1 MKRGDRELGM
11 DRTITRRDFISGVG
25 VAVTGSALAGPWTAS
40 RSAQAESAAAVGAS
54 ELQKQA
60 AFYPPGEMGMRGSH
74 PGSYEVAHALRSGAR
89 WDDLGS
95 EAETGECYDLVV
107 VGGGLSGLAAAYFY
121 RKEVGPE
128 ARILVLD
135 NCDDFGGHATRNEFR
150 SGDRTLLI
158 NGGTINIED
167 LSAYDAPS
175 QAMISDLGIDVGRY
189 AEFHDDE
196 LYPSLGL
203 RRGIFFDKETFGVDR
218 LVVEQDELSLREFLA
233 KTPLSEPARKDIA
246 RLNEDRV
253 DYLPGRSLAEKTS
266 VLRRISYLKFLID
279 LVKVDTGAVPYF
291 QTWRQGYWGIG
302 SDALPA
308 EIARVTGF
316 PGFQGMGFSESKP
329 SEEALPEITPTSAQY
344 FRFPDGNA
352 SIARLLVRSMIP
364 AVAPGGSAEDIVTA
378 RFDYAQLDRKDGP
391 VRIRLNSTA
400 VRVRHV
406 EDTESSKEVEVTYVH
421 SGRARRV
428 RGRSC
433 VLACYNAMIPY
444 MCPELPD
451 AQREALS
458 HALKAPKVYSS
469 VLIRNWKA
477 FQRLG
482 LGEAFCPGSYHDSVG
497 LVDPISIGK
506 YRCPRTPDEPMVL
519 QLYRTPLAPGLPAP
533 KQWKKGMRE
542 LLVTSFEVFERKIRD
557 QLGRMLSGGGFDPAR
572 DIEAITVNRWPHG
585 YIFGYDPTTDEVA
598 WTSEWPVQERPWL
611 RARQP
616 FGRIAIA
623 NCDAANNAMT
633 EASFSEAHRA
643 VRELLGAFPSR
654 AAGVG
659 EG

>member
-1 MKRGDRELGM
+1 MKRSDRELGM
-11 DRTITRRDFISGVG
+11 DRAITRRDFISGVG
-25 VAVTGSALAGPWTAS
+25 VAITGSVLAGPWMAS
-40 RSAQAESAAAVGAS
+40 RSAQAERAGAAGVSGLEQEAAS
-54 ELQKQA
+54 
-60 AFYPPGEMGMRGSH
+60 YPPGAMGMRGSH
-74 PGSYEVAHALRSGAR
+74 RGSYEVAHALRDGAR
-89 WDDLGS
+89 WDNLGP
-95 EAETGECYDLVV
+95 EAETGERYDLVV
-107 VGGGLSGLAAAYFY
+107 VGGGLSGLAAAYFF

-135 NCDDFGGHATRNEFR
+135 SCDDFGGHATRNEFR
-150 SGDRTLLI
+150 SGGRTLLI

-167 LSAYDAPS
+167 FSAYDGPS
-175 QAMISDLGIDVGRY
+175 QALIRELGIDVGRY
-189 AEFHDDE
+189 SEFNDAE

-203 RRGIFFDKETFGVDR
+203 RGGVFFDKETFGVDR
-218 LVVEQDELSLREFLA
+218 LVVGQDELELHEFLA
-233 KTPLSEPARKDIA
+233 KTPLSEPARRDIE
-246 RLNEDRV
+246 RLCEDRV
-253 DYLPGRSLAEKTS
+253 DYLPGRSLAEKTRT
-266 VLRRISYLKFLID
+266 LRRMSYLQFLTD
-279 LVKVDTGAVPYF
+279 LVKVDAGVVPYF

-302 SDALPA
+302 NDALPA

-316 PGFQGMGFSESKP
+316 PGFQGMGFSDSAP
-329 SEEALPEITPTSAQY
+329 GQGIFPVVTPASDQY

-364 AVAPGGSAEDIVTA
+364 ATAPGSSAEDIVKA
-378 RFDYAQLDRKDGP
+378 RFDYAQLDRDGAP

-400 VRVRHV
+400 VHVRHV
-406 EDTESSKEVEVTYVH
+406 GDNESSREVEVAYVR

-444 MCPELPD
+444 MCPELPE
-451 AQREALS
+451 AQRTALS
-458 HALKAPKVYSS
+458 YALKAPKVYTS
-469 VLIRNWKA
+469 VLVRNWKA

-497 LVDPISIGK
+497 LGDPVSMGE
-506 YRCPRTPDEPMVL
+506 YRCPRTPNEPMVL
-519 QLYRTPLAPGLPAP
+519 QLYRVPLDPGLSAP
-533 KQWKKGMRE
+533 DQWKTGMHE
-542 LLVTSFEVFERKIRD
+542 LQTTPFEVFERKIRD

-585 YIFGYDPTTDEVA
+585 YSFGYDPTTDEVA

-633 EASFSEAHRA
+633 EASLSEAYRA
-643 VRELLGAFPSR
+643 VREV
-654 AAGVG
+654 VG
-659 EG
+659 G

>member
-1 MKRGDRELGM
+1 M
-11 DRTITRRDFISGVG
+11 
-25 VAVTGSALAGPWTAS
+25 
-40 RSAQAESAAAVGAS
+40 
-54 ELQKQA
+54 
-60 AFYPPGEMGMRGSH
+60 
-74 PGSYEVAHALRSGAR
+74 
-89 WDDLGS
+89 
-95 EAETGECYDLVV
+95 
-107 VGGGLSGLAAAYFY
+107 GGGLSGLAAAYFF

-150 SGDRTLLI
+150 SGGRTLLI

-167 LSAYDAPS
+167 FSAYDGPS
-175 QAMISDLGIDVGRY
+175 QAMIRELGIDVGRY
-189 AEFHDDE
+189 AEFHDAE

-203 RRGIFFDKETFGVDR
+203 RPGIFFDEETFGVDR
-218 LVVEQDELSLREFLA
+218 LVVGQDELELRDFLA
-233 KTPLSEPARKDIA
+233 KTPLSESARKDIA
-246 RLNEDRV
+246 RLYEDQV
-253 DYLPGRSLAEKTS
+253 DYLPGRALEEKKRALS
-266 VLRRISYLKFLID
+266 RMSYLQFLTD
-279 LVKVDTGAVPYF
+279 LVKVDAGVVPFF
-291 QTWRQGYWGIG
+291 QTWRQGYWAIG

-308 EIARVTGF
+308 EMARVTGF
-316 PGFQGMGFSESKP
+316 PGFQGMGLPGYKP
-329 SEEALPEITPTSAQY
+329 SKGFFPEVTPTSTQY
-344 FRFPDGNA
+344 FRFPDGSA

-364 AVAPGGSAEDIVTA
+364 ATAPGSTAEDIVTA
-378 RFDYAQLDRKDGP
+378 RFDYAQLDRDGAP

-406 EDTESSKEVEVTYVH
+406 GDNESSREVEVTYVC

-444 MCPELPD
+444 MCPELPE

-458 HALKAPKVYSS
+458 YALKAPKVYTS

-477 FQRLG
+477 FHRLR
-482 LGEAFCPGSYHDSVG
+482 LSEAFCPGSYHDSVG
-497 LVDPISIGK
+497 LCDPISMGE

-519 QLYRTPLAPGLPAP
+519 QLYRVPLAPGLPAP
-533 KQWKKGMRE
+533 EQWMEGMAE
-542 LLVTSFEVFERKIRD
+542 LLITTFEEFERKIRD

-585 YIFGYDPTTDEVA
+585 YIFGFDPTTDEVA

-623 NCDAANNAMT
+623 NSDAANNAMT

-643 VRELLGAFPSR
+643 IREVL
-654 AAGVG
+654 

>member
-11 DRTITRRDFISGVG
+11 DRAISRRDFISGVG
-25 VAVTGSALAGPWTAS
+25 VAVTGSALAGPWTTS
-40 RSAQAESAAAVGAS
+40 RSAEAEGAAAKGAS
-54 ELQKQA
+54 GLKKQA
-60 AFYPPGEMGMRGSH
+60 AYYPPGEMGMRGSH
-74 PGSYEVAHALRSGAR
+74 PGSFEVAHALRDGER
-89 WDDLGS
+89 WDDLGP
-95 EAETGECYDLVV
+95 EAETGEHYDLVV
-107 VGGGLSGLAAAYFY
+107 VGGGLSGLAAAYFF

-150 SGDRTLLI
+150 SGGRTLLI

-175 QAMISDLGIDVGRY
+175 RAMIRELGIDVRRY
-189 AEFHDDE
+189 AEFHDAE

-203 RRGIFFDKETFGVDR
+203 RPGVFFDEETFGIDR
-218 LVVEQDELSLREFLA
+218 LVVGQDEPELRDYLA
-233 KTPLSEPARKDIA
+233 KTPLSEPARKDVA
-246 RLNEDRV
+246 RLFEDRV
-253 DYLPGRSLAEKTS
+253 DYLPGRSLAEKKS
-266 VLRRISYLKFLID
+266 ALRKMSYLQFLTD
-279 LVKVDTGAVPYF
+279 LVKIDAGAVPFF

-308 EIARVTGF
+308 EIARESGF
-316 PGFQGMGFSESKP
+316 PGFQGMGFPGSK
-329 SEEALPEITPTSAQY
+329 SSGGFFPEVTPTSSQY
-344 FRFPDGNA
+344 FRFPDGSA

-364 AVAPGGSAEDIVTA
+364 ATAPGSGAEDIVTA
-378 RFDYAQLDRKDGP
+378 QFDYAQLDRDDAT

-406 EDTESSKEVEVTYVH
+406 GDDDSSREVEVTYVR

-428 RGRSC
+428 RGCSR

-444 MCPELPD
+444 MCPELPE
-451 AQREALS
+451 AQRKALS
-458 HALKAPKVYSS
+458 YALKAPKVYTS

-482 LGEAFCPGSYHDSVG
+482 LREAFCPGSYHDSVG
-497 LVDPISIGK
+497 LGDPISMGE
-506 YRCPRTPDEPMVL
+506 YRCPRKPDEPMVL
-519 QLYRTPLAPGLPAP
+519 QLYRVPLAPGLPAP
-533 KQWKKGMRE
+533 AQWIEGMAE
-542 LLVTSFEVFERKIRD
+542 LQMTTFEEFERKIRD

-585 YIFGYDPTTDEVA
+585 YIFGYDPTTEEVA

-643 VRELLGAFPSR
+643 VREVLGGPHR
-654 AAGVG
+654 TN
-659 EG
+659 

>member
-11 DRTITRRDFISGVG
+11 DRAITRRDFISGVG
-25 VAVTGSALAGPWTAS
+25 VAVTGSALAGPWTAP
-40 RSAQAESAAAVGAS
+40 RSAQAQSATAAGAS
-54 ELQKQA
+54 GLQKQA
-60 AFYPPGEMGMRGSH
+60 AYYPPGATGMRGSH
-74 PGSYEVAHALRSGAR
+74 PGSFEVAHALRDGER
-89 WDDLGS
+89 WDDLGP
-95 EAETGECYDLVV
+95 EAETGEHYDLVV
-107 VGGGLSGLAAAYFY
+107 VGGGLSGLAAAYFF
-121 RKEVGPE
+121 RKEVGPK

-150 SGDRTLLI
+150 SGGRTLLI

-175 QAMISDLGIDVGRY
+175 QAMIRELGIDVRRY
-189 AEFHDDE
+189 AEFHDAE

-203 RRGIFFDKETFGVDR
+203 RPGVFFDKETFGVDR
-218 LVVEQDELSLREFLA
+218 LVVGQDELELCDYLA
-233 KTPLSEPARKDIA
+233 KTPLSEPARKDVA
-246 RLNEDRV
+246 RLFEGRV
-253 DYLPGRSLAEKTS
+253 DYLPGRSLAEKKRA
-266 VLRRISYLKFLID
+266 LRKMSYLQFLTD
-279 LVKVDTGAVPYF
+279 LVKIDAGAVPFF

-308 EIARVTGF
+308 EMARVTGF
-316 PGFQGMGFSESKP
+316 PGFQGMGFPESES
-329 SEEALPEITPTSAQY
+329 SEGFFPVVTPTSSQY
-344 FRFPDGNA
+344 FRFPDGSA
-352 SIARLLVRSMIP
+352 SIARLLVRNMIP
-364 AVAPGGSAEDIVTA
+364 ATAPGSSAEDIVTA
-378 RFDYAQLDRKDGP
+378 RFDYAQLDRDDAT

-406 EDTESSKEVEVTYVH
+406 GDDESSKEVEVTYVR
-421 SGRARRV
+421 SGQARRV
-428 RGRSC
+428 WGRSC
-433 VLACYNAMIPY
+433 VLACYNQMIPY
-444 MCPELPD
+444 MCPELPE
-451 AQREALS
+451 AQRKALS
-458 HALKAPKVYSS
+458 YALKAPKVYTS

-482 LGEAFCPGSYHDSVG
+482 LREAFCPGSYHDSVG
-497 LVDPISIGK
+497 LCDPISMGE
-506 YRCPRTPDEPMVL
+506 YRCPRKPDEPMVL
-519 QLYRTPLAPGLPAP
+519 QLYRVPLAPGLPAP
-533 KQWKKGMRE
+533 DQWTEGMAE
-542 LLVTSFEVFERKIRD
+542 LQLTPFEEFERKIRD

-585 YIFGYDPTTDEVA
+585 YIFGYDPTTEEVA

-643 VRELLGAFPSR
+643 IREVL
-654 AAGVG
+654 AA
-659 EG
+659 